1 MFSSLKIGRL
11 FGIDVF
17 VHPTFWLLPLFVFLS
32 SSASLGTDHAV
43 LDVAVVFAVFGCVA
57 LHEFGHALAA
67 MYYGIRTR
75 DITLYPIG
83 GVARLENMPER
94 PWPEIVVAL
103 AGPAV
108 NVAIAAGIA
117 GLMAL
122 EGNTIAD
129 GLAAGLS
136 LEAFWA
142 RLLIVNLGLVAFNL
156 LPAFPMDGG
165 RVFRA
170 VVSWFTD
177 RLTATQVASA
187 LGAVIAVLMGLFGV
201 VKEEYMLVL
210 VAAFVFLAGRGELAA
225 LRYQD
230 QVRRAERRWR
240 QRVRGVPVAFPAD
253 DIPVVHPVE
262 PVPVNGWEFDPVSR
276 TWTEWRDGYPVRR
289 VRTD

>member
-1 MFSSLKIGRL
+1 MFQSLRIGRL

-32 SSASLGTDHAV
+32 GSASSGAALAA

-57 LHEFGHALAA
+57 LHEFGHAIAA

-94 PWPEIVVAL
+94 AWPEIVVAL

-122 EGNTIAD
+122 DGFTVLD
-129 GLAAGLS
+129 GLKAGLS

-142 RLLIVNLGLVAFNL
+142 RLLVANVVLVAFNL

-165 RVFRA
+165 RVCRA
-170 VVSWFTD
+170 VVRWFSH
-177 RLTATQVASA
+177 RLTATRIASTVGAGIA
-187 LGAVIAVLMGLFGV
+187 LLLGLFGLYYQ
-201 VKEEYMLVL
+201 EFMLVL
-210 VAAFVFLAGRGELAA
+210 VAGFVFLAGRGDLA
-225 LRYQD
+225 
-230 QVRRAERRWR
+230 
-240 QRVRGVPVAFPAD
+240 
-253 DIPVVHPVE
+253 
-262 PVPVNGWEFDPVSR
+262 
-276 TWTEWRDGYPVRR
+276 
-289 VRTD
+289 

>member
-32 SSASLGTDHAV
+32 SSASLGADHAA

-94 PWPEIVVAL
+94 AWPEIVVAL

-108 NVAIAAGIA
+108 NVAIAAGMA

-122 EGNTIAD
+122 DGFTVSD
-129 GLAAGLS
+129 GLKAGLS

-142 RLLIVNLGLVAFNL
+142 QLLVINLGLVAFNL

-177 RLTATQVASA
+177 RLTATRIASTV
-187 LGAVIAVLMGLFGV
+187 GAGIAAVLGLIGLYHQEF
-201 VKEEYMLVL
+201 MLVL
-210 VAAFVFLAGRGELAA
+210 VAGFVFLAGRGELAA

-230 QVRRAERRWR
+230 EVRRAERRLR
-240 QRVRGVPVAFPAD
+240 QRTRGVPVAFPAD
-253 DIPVVHPVE
+253 GIPVVHPVE

-289 VRTD
+289 VRT